1 MQLRTTKDNMASLVN
16 SMNRNGSLRGLD
28 SELLSE
34 LALNEIEFGGDGST
48 ASHQGKAPVL
58 MEATQEQ
65 SDLHRRAAQ
74 LAQQQQ
80 DLERQAQQR
89 WNSAMMGR
97 EGRKR

>member
-1 MQLRTTKDNMASLVN
+1 MASLVN

-34 LALNEIEFGGDGST
+34 LALNEIESWGDGGDG
-48 ASHQGKAPVL
+48 AIPSHQGKAPVL
-58 MEATQEQ
+58 MEATQEL
-65 SDLHRRAAQ
+65 SELHRRAAQ

-89 WNSAMMGR
+89 WNSTTMGG
-97 EGRKR
+97 EGRKG